1 MTTTDILATVS
12 TVSGATGTAAA
23 FSTGD
28 TILSYV
34 TLGITIAT
42 TVLNFVLMVRE
53 RWVKQT
59 KELRKELS
67 EDEIKKIKENDGE

>member
-28 TILSYV
+28 TILSYAM
-34 TLGITIAT
+34 LAITIAT
-42 TVLNFVLMVRE
+42 TVFNFILMVI
-53 RWVKQT
+53 
-59 KELRKELS
+59 L
-67 EDEIKKIKENDGE
+67 NY